1 MSIKELFRSDPT
13 RQLEEVQ
20 KVNARERA
28 ETDVAE
34 FHETESAERV
44 LTELGDVIQTHPGEA
59 ARFLY
64 LHATFG
70 SGKTHLLKLI
80 GLVADSESEFAH
92 LGDEL
97 AQQWPGFD
105 NLARS
110 IDDSHVDRLKPVFLN
125 LLDRDA
131 SKEPPLPFLIFEAI
145 GRELG
150 YPTDPNWLLEWAW
163 TVDMEYD
170 GVWDALIDAE
180 HDGQTFEDV
189 LEERASLRRW
199 LYEALPSL
207 TETAGTEL
215 DSKAGVKA
223 SIERAEDDVD
233 PESFDPAELI
243 QRVETVTDALN
254 DGGPRT
260 ELLLGLDEVA
270 LFVGDS
276 RHRYREFEETMEAL
290 QHGPNPVVVT
300 TGQYS
305 LPATRESLIGEP
317 AEDHWT
323 HQQVPLEGADTE
335 IIVRKRWLQ
344 KDSSG
349 SERVSSLVSSMPDL
363 SLETHSPVGSA
374 DPDPVESYPFREYDL
389 TLLRKV
395 MQELITQGRATDR
408 DYIQGRAL
416 LVLVRSLFT
425 KFDWATA
432 EEGALVTWD
441 ELFDLLV
448 EETTHVPLWV
458 QEMLDNTLIPTFD
471 GDENAWEVRVS
482 KALYLLNQ
490 TPAVPATPENLGR
503 LMLDD
508 VHSSVDESV
517 EETESAL
524 NTLVD
529 KRKVLTETNDKGDE
543 VYTLV
548 SEEQES
554 ILSRAQTKA
563 EQISPHQLSA
573 WLETRLRENDGF
585 FRSDSSLHEAD
596 VGDER
601 LVPLRYEYSIL
612 DPVGRAPT
620 TEFDAVRIRVLADD
634 PDTVTDQVDTWKD
647 VNDGRAGGEHILIA
661 IEVPE
666 TTLDRIRNV
675 LGMEKVLDEETET
688 HEELEREHRTDKRR
702 LESSVSDLLENA
714 SVHTV
719 HEYRG
724 ERPSVLEDAVEDQVQ
739 SVFGSTRKV
748 LSRPLVEVDDAKGL
762 AKFFRGSGDW
772 PLGDSDA
779 VMLGVDT
786 SNRTIGSSGWCQ
798 EFIDEYEQQSAVD
811 VETLLQQTRTA
822 NGDYRG
828 TPQES
833 MAALL
838 ITLAT
843 SNEKVAL
850 KQDTDYVTDPA
861 AIGRQVRTKSG
872 LTSLQV
878 RFGVDTINPKEIR
891 TVVSTVLGHDPD
903 GDDPDAWVDE
913 LVTWVDD
920 HSVLVKRTFKGVS
933 REFDVSLDALEST
946 LSPAYSGGEI
956 TTSDLVEDG
965 VQSDAETFADAREL
979 FTGRL
984 VSLDSRARP
993 HDVRPDAVEEGEK
1006 SLWAQFSETLELLES
1021 LYPSA
1026 TITSRMQT
1034 TAESATV
1041 PTKETLTTR
1050 IADATGHRVDVL
1062 SDQYRRITGAAVD
1075 KSDPTA
1081 ICGDLTTWVRENES
1095 SVRTLL
1101 DDATDTFSGVSF
1113 DSIEGVFGTAWDG
1126 DQIEEAALVA
1136 SSVRQQAKTYENVH
1150 EILDGDPSPWAQLE
1164 SAGETLRAE
1173 HPDSPTTE
1181 AVETVLGSSRPP
1193 SLQRVQQLIDEADDP
1208 RTGGGAWA
1216 ELQCVAEELRQ
1227 ELPNA
1232 TITDEVTAVVD
1243 ADERPTED
1251 RSEELLSE
1259 AKTVLNR
1266 MRTVQEDLDGLSDE
1280 SIVLI
1285 DEAD

>member
-1 MSIKELFRSDPT
+1 MSINDLFSSDPT
-13 RQLEEVQ
+13 RPLEEVQ

-28 ETDVAE
+28 ANDVKEFYETD
-34 FHETESAERV
+34 SAEHV
-44 LTELGDVIQTHPGEA
+44 LTELGKVIERYPGEA

-80 GLVADSESEFAH
+80 GLVADSESEFAS
-92 LGDEL
+92 LGNEL
-97 AQQWPGFD
+97 AKQWPGFD
-105 NLARS
+105 NLAQS
-110 IDDSHVDRLKPVFLN
+110 IKTSHVDRLKPVFLN

-163 TVDMEYD
+163 RVDMEYD
-170 GVWDALIDAE
+170 GVWDALCTTE
-180 HDGQTFEDV
+180 YDGQTFNDV

-199 LYEALPSL
+199 LYETLPSL
-207 TETAGTEL
+207 TETTGTEL
-215 DSKAGVKA
+215 NSRDGVKA
-223 SIERAEDDVD
+223 SIEKAEDEVN
-233 PESFDPAELI
+233 PESFDPDELVE
-243 QRVETVTDALN
+243 RVETVTEALN
-254 DGGPRT
+254 KKGSNT

-290 QHGPNPVVVT
+290 QNGPNPVVIT

-305 LPATRESLIGEP
+305 LPKTRESLIGEP
-317 AEDHWT
+317 PEKHWT
-323 HQQVPLEGADTE
+323 YQQVPLEGADTE

-344 KDSSG
+344 KNTTG
-349 SERVSSLVSSMPDL
+349 EKRVSSLVSSMPDV
-363 SLETHSPVGSA
+363 SLEAYSPIEST

-395 MQELITQGRATDR
+395 MQELITQGRATER

-425 KFDWATA
+425 KFGWATA
-432 EEGALVTWD
+432 EEGKLVTWD

-448 EETTHVPLWV
+448 EETTYVPLWV

-471 GDENAWEVRVS
+471 GNEDAWEVRVS

-508 VHSSVDESV
+508 VNASIDDAV
-517 EETESAL
+517 EETQSAL

-529 KRKVLTETNDKGDE
+529 KRKVLTETNEQGDK

-548 SEEQES
+548 SEKQES

-573 WLETRLRENDGF
+573 WLETRLRENDDF
-585 FRSDSSLHEAD
+585 FRSDNSLHEAD

-601 LVPLRYEYSIL
+601 RVPLRYEYSIL

-620 TEFDAVRIRVLADD
+620 TEYDAVRIRVLADD
-634 PDTVTDQVDTWKD
+634 PDTVTDQVATWQE
-647 VNDGRAGGEHILIA
+647 VNDGREGGEHILIS
-661 IEVPE
+661 IDVQE

-675 LGMEKVLDEETET
+675 IGMGQVLEEETES

-714 SVHTV
+714 SVYTV
-719 HEYRG
+719 DDYRG
-724 ERPSVLEDAVEDQVQ
+724 ERPNILEEVVQDQVQ
-739 SVFGSTRKV
+739 VVFGSTRKV

-762 AKFFRGSGDW
+762 AKFFRGSGSW

-786 SNRTIGSSGWCQ
+786 SSTEISDTGWCR
-798 EFIDEYEQQSAVD
+798 EFTDEYESQTAVD

-833 MAALL
+833 IAALL

-850 KQDTDYVTDPA
+850 KQDTDYVTDPTS
-861 AIGRQVRTKSG
+861 IGRQVRTKGG

-878 RFGVDTINPKEIR
+878 RFGVDTVNPKEIR
-891 TVVSTVLGHDPD
+891 KVVSTVLGHDPEGSD
-903 GDDPDAWVDE
+903 LDAWVAE
-913 LVTWVDD
+913 LASWVEAN
-920 HSVLVKRTFKGVS
+920 SVLVKRTFKGVS
-933 REFDVSLDALEST
+933 REFGVSLDSLET
-946 LSPAYSGGEI
+946 VLEPAYSGDDF
-956 TTSDLVEDG
+956 TTSELVEDD
-965 VQSDAETFADAREL
+965 VQSEAETFADAREL
-979 FTGRL
+979 F
-984 VSLDSRARP
+984 
-993 HDVRPDAVEEGEK
+993 AVEDGEK
-1006 SLWAQFSETLELLES
+1006 ALWEQFTATLDLLEE

-1034 TAESATV
+1034 TAESGSV
-1041 PTKETLTTR
+1041 PTKSTVNSRL
-1050 IADATGHRVDVL
+1050 ADATGHRVDEL
-1062 SDQYRRITGAAVD
+1062 TTQYRRVTGERCDV
-1075 KSDPTA
+1075 SNPEG
-1081 ICGDLTTWVRENES
+1081 ICAELTKWIRENES
-1095 SVRTLL
+1095 VIQTLL
-1101 DDATDTFSGVSF
+1101 NDVTATF
-1113 DSIEGVFGTAWDG
+1113 DSISSGNLESVFEVAWGG
-1126 DQIEEAALVA
+1126 DEIEERELVG
-1136 SSVRQQAKTYENVH
+1136 SSIEQQLEDFEKGRD
-1150 EILDGDPSPWAQLE
+1150 ILRGDPSLWSQLE
-1164 SAGETLRAE
+1164 ARYKTLHTE
-1173 HPDSPTTE
+1173 YLESPTTRSVKT
-1181 AVETVLGSSRPP
+1181 ALDASRPP
-1193 SLQRVQQLIDEADDP
+1193 SIEEVQRLIDMPIIGGDDVWGDL
-1208 RTGGGAWA
+1208 RHI
-1216 ELQCVAEELRQ
+1216 AEELRQ
-1227 ELPNA
+1227 ELPN
-1232 TITDEVTAVVD
+1232 TNVTNEVTAFVD
-1243 ADERPTED
+1243 ANDRPTDKRATELLD
-1251 RSEELLSE
+1251 EAEELL
-1259 AKTVLNR
+1259 AR
-1266 MRTVQEDLDGLSDE
+1266 MRKIREALDDVEEG

-1285 DEAD
+1285 EPNQN

>member
-1 MSIKELFRSDPT
+1 MTIKELFRSDPT

-34 FHETESAERV
+34 FHETESAKRV
-44 LTELGDVIQTHPGEA
+44 LTELGEVIQTHPGEA

-110 IDDSHVDRLKPVFLN
+110 IDESHVDRLKPVFLN

-170 GVWDALIDAE
+170 GVWDALIAAE
-180 HDGQTFEDV
+180 QNGQTFEDV

-199 LYEALPSL
+199 LYETLPSL
-207 TETAGTEL
+207 PETSGTDL
-215 DSKAGVKA
+215 DRKSGVKA
-223 SIERAEDDVD
+223 SIEHAEEEVD
-233 PESFDPAELI
+233 PESFDPGELVD
-243 QRVETVTDALN
+243 RVEAVTDALN
-254 DGGPRT
+254 ESGPQT

-290 QHGPNPVVVT
+290 QYGPNPVVVT

-317 AEDHWT
+317 ADDHWT

-344 KDSSG
+344 KDGSS
-349 SERVSSLVSSMPDL
+349 SDRVSSLVSSMPDL
-363 SLETHSPVGSA
+363 SLETYSAVESA

-425 KFDWATA
+425 KFGWATA

-448 EETTHVPLWV
+448 EETTYVPLWV

-471 GDENAWEVRVS
+471 GDESAWEVRVS

-503 LMLDD
+503 LMLAD
-508 VHSSVDESV
+508 VHSSVDETV
-517 EETESAL
+517 DNTESAL

-573 WLETRLRENDGF
+573 WLETRLRENDDF
-585 FRSDSSLHEAD
+585 FRSDSSVPEAD

-620 TEFDAVRIRVLADD
+620 TEFDAVRIRILADD
-634 PDTVTDQVDTWKD
+634 PDTVTDQVETWKD

-661 IEVPE
+661 IDVPE

-675 LGMEKVLDEETET
+675 LGMGEVLEAETET

-702 LESSVSDLLENA
+702 LESSVSDLLESA
-714 SVHTV
+714 SIHTV

-724 ERPSVLEDAVEDQVQ
+724 ERPGVLEEVVEDQVQ

-762 AKFFRGSGDW
+762 AKFFRGSGEW
-772 PLGDSDA
+772 PLADSDA
-779 VMLGVDT
+779 VMLGVDR
-786 SNRTIGSSGWCQ
+786 SNRRIGDSGWCR
-798 EFIDEYEQQSAVD
+798 EFIDEYESQSAVD
-811 VETLLQQTRTA
+811 VETLLQQTRTS

-833 MAALL
+833 IAALL

-850 KQDTDYVTDPA
+850 KQDTDYVTEPA

-891 TVVSTVLGHDPD
+891 TVVSTVLGHEPD
-903 GDDPDAWVDE
+903 GDDPDEWVTELATWVDE
-913 LVTWVDD
+913 Q
-920 HSVLVKRTFKGVS
+920 SVLVKRTFKGVS
-933 REFDVSLDALEST
+933 REFDVSLESLESA

-956 TTSDLVEDG
+956 STSDLVEDG
-965 VQSDAETFADAREL
+965 VKSDAETFADAREL
-979 FTGRL
+979 F
-984 VSLDSRARP
+984 
-993 HDVRPDAVEEGEK
+993 AVEDDEK
-1006 SLWAQFSETLELLES
+1006 SLWTQFSETLKLVES

-1034 TAESATV
+1034 TAEGGSV
-1041 PTKETLTTR
+1041 PTKETLATR
-1050 IADATGHRVDVL
+1050 IADATGHRIDVL
-1062 SDQYRRITGAAVD
+1062 SEQYRRITGGTIDV
-1075 KSDPTA
+1075 SDPA
-1081 ICGDLTTWVRENES
+1081 EICADLSAWVRENES
-1095 SVRTLL
+1095 TVKTLL
-1101 DDATDTFSGVSF
+1101 EHATDTFSGISF
-1113 DSIEGVFGTAWDG
+1113 DHLEPVFETAWAG
-1126 DQIEEAALVA
+1126 DQIEEEALVA
-1136 SSVRQQAKTYENVH
+1136 SSVRQQAKAYEKIRG
-1150 EILDGDPSPWAQLE
+1150 ILDGDPSPWNQLE
-1164 SAGETLRAE
+1164 AARETLRTD
-1173 HPDSPTTE
+1173 HPDSPTTA
-1181 AVETVLGSSRPP
+1181 AVDTVLDSSRPP

-1208 RTGGGAWA
+1208 KPPDADDDVWA
-1216 ELQCVAEELRQ
+1216 ELQRVAEDLRQ

-1232 TITDEVTAVVD
+1232 KVTDEVTTVVD
-1243 ADERPTED
+1243 ADERPTEE

-1259 AKTVLNR
+1259 AKTILER
-1266 MRTVQEDLDGLSDE
+1266 MRTMQEELDGLDDDD
-1280 SIVLI
+1280 IVLI
-1285 DEAD
+1285 DRTE

>member
-1 MSIKELFRSDPT
+1 MTIKELFRSDPT

-34 FHETESAERV
+34 FHETESAKRV
-44 LTELGDVIQTHPGEA
+44 LTELGEVIQTHPGEA

-80 GLVADSESEFAH
+80 GLVADSESEFTH

-105 NLARS
+105 NLSRS
-110 IDDSHVDRLKPVFLN
+110 IEESHIDRLKPVFLN

-163 TVDMEYD
+163 TVDMEFD
-170 GVWDALIDAE
+170 GVWDALTAAE
-180 HDGQTFEDV
+180 QDGQTFEDV

-199 LYEALPSL
+199 LYETLPSL
-207 TETAGTEL
+207 PETTGTNL
-215 DSKAGVKA
+215 DSKSGVKA
-223 SIERAEDDVD
+223 SIERAEEGVD
-233 PESFDPAELI
+233 PESFDSGELVG
-243 QRVETVTDALN
+243 RVEAVTDALN
-254 DGGPRT
+254 ESGPHT

-317 AEDHWT
+317 ADDHWT

-344 KDSSG
+344 KDGSG
-349 SERVSSLVSSMPDL
+349 SNRVSSLISSMPDL
-363 SLETHSPVGSA
+363 SLETYSAVGSA

-389 TLLRKV
+389 TLLRRV
-395 MQELITQGRATDR
+395 MQELITQGRATER

-425 KFDWATA
+425 KFGWATA
-432 EEGALVTWD
+432 DEGALVTWD

-448 EETTHVPLWV
+448 EETTYVPLWV

-471 GDENAWEVRVS
+471 GDESAWEVRVS

-508 VHSSVDESV
+508 VHSSVDETV
-517 EETESAL
+517 DKTESAL

-573 WLETRLRENDGF
+573 WLETRLRENDDF
-585 FRSDSSLHEAD
+585 FRSDSSVHEAD
-596 VGDER
+596 IGDER

-634 PDTVTDQVDTWKD
+634 PDTVTDQVETWKD

-675 LGMEKVLDEETET
+675 LGMGEVLEAETET

-702 LESSVSDLLENA
+702 LKSSVSDLLEGA
-714 SVHTV
+714 SVHTI

-724 ERPSVLEDAVEDQVQ
+724 ERPSVLEEVVEDQVQ

-748 LSRPLVEVDDAKGL
+748 LSRPLVEVDDSKGL
-762 AKFFRGSGDW
+762 AKFFRGSGEW
-772 PLGDSDA
+772 PLADRDA

-786 SNRTIGSSGWCQ
+786 SNRRIGDSGWCRD
-798 EFIDEYEQQSAVD
+798 FIDEYEPQSAVD
-811 VETLLQQTRTA
+811 VETLLQQTRTS

-833 MAALL
+833 IAALL

-850 KQDTDYVTDPA
+850 KQDTDYVTEPA

-891 TVVSTVLGHDPD
+891 TVVSTVLGHEPD
-903 GDDPDAWVDE
+903 GDDPDEWVAELATWVDE
-913 LVTWVDD
+913 Q
-920 HSVLVKRTFKGVS
+920 SVLVKRTFKGVS
-933 REFDVSLDALEST
+933 REFGVSLKSLENA
-946 LSPAYSGGEI
+946 LSPAYSGGKI

-965 VQSDAETFADAREL
+965 VKSDAETFADAREL
-979 FTGRL
+979 F
-984 VSLDSRARP
+984 
-993 HDVRPDAVEEGEK
+993 AVEDGEK
-1006 SLWAQFSETLELLES
+1006 SLWTQFSETLELVES

-1034 TAESATV
+1034 TADSGSV

-1050 IADATGHRVDVL
+1050 IADATGHRIDVL
-1062 SDQYRRITGAAVD
+1062 SEQYQRLTGETNTT
-1075 KSDPTA
+1075 SDPTE
-1081 ICGDLTTWVRENES
+1081 ICADFTTWVRENES
-1095 SVRTLL
+1095 TVKTLL
-1101 DDATDTFSGVSF
+1101 EEATTTFSDVSF
-1113 DSIEGVFGTAWDG
+1113 DSLEQVFETAWGG
-1126 DQIEEAALVA
+1126 DQIEEEALVV
-1136 SSVRQQAKTYENVH
+1136 SSVRQQAKTYEKVRA
-1150 EILDGDPSPWAQLE
+1150 ILEGKPSPWTQLE
-1164 SAGETLRAE
+1164 SAREDLRTD
-1173 HPDSPTTE
+1173 HPESPTTE
-1181 AVETVLGSSRPP
+1181 AVDTVLSSSRPP

-1208 RTGGGAWA
+1208 KPPDADDDVWA
-1216 ELQCVAEELRQ
+1216 ELQRLAEDLRQ

-1232 TITDEVTAVVD
+1232 AVTDEVTAVVD
-1243 ADERPTED
+1243 AEERPTEE

-1259 AKTVLNR
+1259 AKTVLER
-1266 MRTVQEDLDGLSDE
+1266 MRAVQEQLDGLDDE
-1280 SIVLI
+1280 EIVLI
-1285 DEAD
+1285 DKAE